1 MAKKLL
7 VVDSNLAIQKL
18 VEYNL
23 SREKFEV
30 TCLNDGLSALDLL
43 AQIDPDLILAD
54 FHLEGISFVRFCEK
68 VKQKQTS
75 KERAI
80 LVLVSG
86 TDSYDP
92 NTLVSLGVV
101 DFVKKPLEPK
111 DLIEKLKELSQDAA
125 TLIDRAP
132 KPVVPAALDS
142 PPPLPPSQ
150 TPVAASPPPSKDQA
164 EIMKIEEL
172 LGWSLPGEKPPGEV
186 SQKAE
191 KGIPEIDNE
200 TTMIQSRTDVTALP
214 SAPPEPTKESSEVPA
229 VSPPPALEDSEQTV
243 IGLRTPPISPP
254 STTPEAPADA
264 ATPASK
270 VEPPEAPSPPVTL
283 ATLEE
288 AFPQLYTSPETIEAP
303 PPTPTV
309 QEAGAQP
316 PPASGGTVSQ
326 EMVESLVSKMAR
338 EIIEKVAWD
347 VVPSLAET
355 MIKEELD
362 KLKADK
368 PA

>member
-43 AQIDPDLILAD
+43 TQIDPDLILAD

-92 NTLVSLGVV
+92 STLVALGVV

-111 DLIEKLKELSQDAA
+111 ELIEKLKDLSQDAA
-125 TLIDRAP
+125 TVIDRAP
-132 KPVVPAALDS
+132 RPPVPNAVDIPPALPLTPTPTAASS
-142 PPPLPPSQ
+142 PP
-150 TPVAASPPPSKDQA
+150 TKDQG

-172 LGWSLPGEKPPGEV
+172 LGWSLPGEKSAEEED
-186 SQKAE
+186 QKTDI
-191 KGIPEIDNE
+191 GTPEPDYE
-200 TTMIQSRTDVTALP
+200 TTIVQPRTEVTP
-214 SAPPEPTKESSEVPA
+214 PTPAPPEPPKEPSEISAAHPT
-229 VSPPPALEDSEQTV
+229 PALEDSQIV
-243 IGLRTPPISPP
+243 IGLRTPPAPFSTPTPSVSTDPVLPASPVEL
-254 STTPEAPADA
+254 PEAS
-264 ATPASK
+264 TPAVIPPISEGTSPQPS
-270 VEPPEAPSPPVTL
+270 VEPEPV
-283 ATLEE
+283 
-288 AFPQLYTSPETIEAP
+288 AP
-303 PPTPTV
+303 PPPAV
-309 QEAGAQP
+309 QPAGDQVQP
-316 PPASGGTVSQ
+316 GPSGAVPQ
-326 EMVESLVSKMAR
+326 EMLEKLVSKLAK
-338 EIIEKVAWD
+338 EILEKVAWD

-355 MIKEELD
+355 LIKEELE
-362 KLKADK
+362 KLKTDK

>member
-43 AQIDPDLILAD
+43 TQIDPDLILAD

-92 NTLVSLGVV
+92 STLVALGVV

-111 DLIEKLKELSQDAA
+111 ELIEKLKDLSQDTA

-132 KPVVPAALDS
+132 RPPVPEAVDIPPALPSTPTPTPA
-142 PPPLPPSQ
+142 PPS
-150 TPVAASPPPSKDQA
+150 PSKDQA
-164 EIMKIEEL
+164 EVMKIEEL
-172 LGWSLPGEKPPGEV
+172 LGWSLPGEKSAEEED
-186 SQKAE
+186 QKSD
-191 KGIPEIDNE
+191 KGMPEPDYE
-200 TTMIQSRTDVTALP
+200 TTMVQPRTEVTTPAP
-214 SAPPEPTKESSEVPA
+214 VPPELPKEPSDISAAHPT
-229 VSPPPALEDSEQTV
+229 PALEDSQIV
-243 IGLRTPPISPP
+243 IGLRTPP
-254 STTPEAPADA
+254 APV
-264 ATPASK
+264 S
-270 VEPPEAPSPPVTL
+270 
-283 ATLEE
+283 
-288 AFPQLYTSPETIEAP
+288 

-309 QEAGAQP
+309 P
-316 PPASGGTVSQ
+316 TDPVPPASPIEPLAASMPAAILPIPELNSPQPSAEPETVAAPSPAVQPAGDQTRPTPGGAVPQ
-326 EMVESLVSKMAR
+326 EMLEKLVSKLAK
-338 EIIEKVAWD
+338 EILEKVAWD

-355 MIKEELD
+355 LIKEELE
-362 KLKADK
+362 KLKTDK

>member
-43 AQIDPDLILAD
+43 TQIDPDLILAD
-54 FHLEGISFVRFCEK
+54 FHLEGINFVRFCEK

-80 LVLVSG
+80 LVLVTG

-92 NTLVSLGVV
+92 STLVTLGVV

-111 DLIEKLKELSQDAA
+111 ELIEKLKDLSQDTA

-132 KPVVPAALDS
+132 RPVVPASVD
-142 PPPLPPSQ
+142 PPPALPT
-150 TPVAASPPPSKDQA
+150 TPIHTSTPPPPSKDQA
-164 EIMKIEEL
+164 EVMKIEEL
-172 LGWSLPGEKPPGEV
+172 LGWSLPGEKSAEEKA
-186 SQKAE
+186 QKPD
-191 KGIPEIDNE
+191 KGIPEPDYE
-200 TTMIQSRTDVTALP
+200 TTMVQPRTDFTP
-214 SAPPEPTKESSEVPA
+214 PAPVLPEPPKEPSETSAAHPT
-229 VSPPPALEDSEQTV
+229 PALEDSQTV
-243 IGLRTPPISPP
+243 IGLRTPPPP
-254 STTPEAPADA
+254 LS
-264 ATPASK
+264 
-270 VEPPEAPSPPVTL
+270 
-283 ATLEE
+283 
-288 AFPQLYTSPETIEAP
+288 
-303 PPTPTV
+303 PPTPSVSADPIPSASPVELPAPSTPAVIPPIPEVTSPQPSVEPETV
-309 QEAGAQP
+309 AAPPTAIQPPGDQAQP
-316 PPASGGTVSQ
+316 PPSGEVPQ
-326 EMVESLVSKMAR
+326 EMLEKLVSKLAK
-338 EIIEKVAWD
+338 EILEKVAWD

-355 MIKEELD
+355 LIKEELE
-362 KLKADK
+362 KLKTDK

>member
-43 AQIDPDLILAD
+43 TQIDPDLILAD
-54 FHLEGISFVRFCEK
+54 FRLEGISFVRFCEK

-92 NTLVSLGVV
+92 STLVALGVV

-111 DLIEKLKELSQDAA
+111 ELIEKLKDLSQDAA
-125 TLIDRAP
+125 TVIDRAP
-132 KPVVPAALDS
+132 RPTVPAAVE
-142 PPPLPPSQ
+142 PPPALPSTPTPSP
-150 TPVAASPPPSKDQA
+150 TPPPPSKDQA
-164 EIMKIEEL
+164 EVMKIEEL
-172 LGWSLPGEKPPGEV
+172 LGWSLPGEKSAEKEA
-186 SQKAE
+186 QKAD
-191 KGIPEIDNE
+191 KGIPEPDYE
-200 TTMIQSRTDVTALP
+200 TTIVQPRTDFTAPVPVPVEPPKEP
-214 SAPPEPTKESSEVPA
+214 SETPAAHPT
-229 VSPPPALEDSEQTV
+229 PALEDSQIV
-243 IGLRTPPISPP
+243 IGLRTPPSVL
-254 STTPEAPADA
+254 S
-264 ATPASK
+264 
-270 VEPPEAPSPPVTL
+270 
-283 ATLEE
+283 
-288 AFPQLYTSPETIEAP
+288 
-303 PPTPTV
+303 PPTPSIPETPV
-309 QEAGAQP
+309 PSASPIE
-316 PPASGGTVSQ
+316 PPAASTPAVSPPIPEEIIPQPSVEQETVGGSPPAVQQAGGQVPPAPSDAVPQ
-326 EMVESLVSKMAR
+326 EMLEKLVSKLAK
-338 EIIEKVAWD
+338 EILEKVAWD

-355 MIKEELD
+355 LIKEELE
-362 KLKADK
+362 KLKTDK

>member
-43 AQIDPDLILAD
+43 NQIDPDLILAD

-92 NTLVSLGVV
+92 STLVTLGVV

-111 DLIEKLKELSQDAA
+111 ELIEKLKDLSQDTA

-132 KPVVPAALDS
+132 RPVGPAAVDS
-142 PPPLPPSQ
+142 PPAPPSSP
-150 TPVAASPPPSKDQA
+150 TPVTAPPPPSKDQA
-164 EIMKIEEL
+164 DVLKIEEL
-172 LGWSLPGEKPPGEV
+172 LGWSLPGEKSAEEA
-186 SQKAE
+186 QKAD
-191 KGIPEIDNE
+191 KVIPETDYE
-200 TTMIQSRTDVTALP
+200 TTMIQSRTDFTAP
-214 SAPPEPTKESSEVPA
+214 APVPPEEPLKERSETSPA
-229 VSPPPALEDSEQTV
+229 QLTPALEDSQTV
-243 IGLRTPPISPP
+243 IGLRTPPSPLVLPTP
-254 STTPEAPADA
+254 SVPADPVPPASQAEPPAASLPAAIPPLPEA
-264 ATPASK
+264 
-270 VEPPEAPSPPVTL
+270 
-283 ATLEE
+283 
-288 AFPQLYTSPETIEAP
+288 AFPQPSGSPETVAAP
-303 PPTPTV
+303 PPTIQPNGD
-309 QEAGAQP
+309 QAQ
-316 PPASGGTVSQ
+316 PASGGAVPQ
-326 EMVESLVSKMAR
+326 EMLEKLVSKMAK
-338 EIIEKVAWD
+338 EILEKVAWD

-355 MIKEELD
+355 LIKEELE
-362 KLKADK
+362 KLKTDK

>member
-43 AQIDPDLILAD
+43 TQIDPDLILAD
-54 FHLEGISFVRFCEK
+54 FHIEGISFVRFCEK
-68 VKQKQTS
+68 VKQKQIS

-92 NTLVSLGVV
+92 STLVALGVV

-111 DLIEKLKELSQDAA
+111 ELIEKLKDLSQDTA

-132 KPVVPAALDS
+132 RPPAPEAVDIPPAL
-142 PPPLPPSQ
+142 PSIP
-150 TPVAASPPPSKDQA
+150 TPAPAPPPPSKDQA
-164 EIMKIEEL
+164 EVMKIEEL
-172 LGWSLPGEKPPGEV
+172 LGWSLPGEKSAEEED
-186 SQKAE
+186 QKTD
-191 KGIPEIDNE
+191 KDIPELDYE
-200 TTMIQSRTDVTALP
+200 TTMVQPRTDVTPPQPEPPEERPEVSA
-214 SAPPEPTKESSEVPA
+214 APPT
-229 VSPPPALEDSEQTV
+229 PALEDSQIV
-243 IGLRTPPISPP
+243 IGLRTPPAPLSTPTPSVPTDPVPPASPIELP
-254 STTPEAPADA
+254 TGSTTVVAPSISEM
-264 ATPASK
+264 TSLQPS
-270 VEPPEAPSPPVTL
+270 VEP
-283 ATLEE
+283 
-288 AFPQLYTSPETIEAP
+288 ETAAAP
-303 PPTPTV
+303 PPSV
-309 QEAGAQP
+309 QPSADQAQP
-316 PPASGGTVSQ
+316 VPSGAVPQ
-326 EMVESLVSKMAR
+326 EMLEKLVSKLAK
-338 EIIEKVAWD
+338 EILEKVAWD

-355 MIKEELD
+355 LIKEELE
-362 KLKADK
+362 KLKTDK